1 VFGLVTKAQLEQ
13 HHRELSAEIAS
24 CRRLQ
29 EEVAY
34 EWAKW
39 FNKFRSL
46 YAMLLKR
53 ERSAEVNGVGT
64 TPDLEAPS
72 GTQPIRG
79 NPTAL
84 ELLRKRGRA

>member
-1 VFGLVTKAQLEQ
+1 M
-13 HHRELSAEIAS
+13 SAEIAS
-24 CRRLQ
+24 CRKLQ

-53 ERSAEVNGVGT
+53 ERSADVPLQQLRSEGGSGGRDGADGAESAV
-64 TPDLEAPS
+64 PS
-72 GTQPIRG
+72 VRG
-79 NPTAL
+79 NPLAI
-84 ELLRKRGRA
+84 ELLRKRGR